1 MGTGEQY
8 KYQEGQFEEE
18 CWEGQGVLRAVGKD
32 SVYDC
37 AQWKRRLGELHSEHR
52 RSQSLR
58 GSLCLRRG
66 GSWKMKEIQNEFP
79 GLFLL
84 QPSRIPFKSWGGI
97 VSTQGIRAALDWQW

>member
-1 MGTGEQY
+1 LY
-8 KYQEGQFEEE
+8 
-18 CWEGQGVLRAVGKD
+18 
-32 SVYDC
+32 
-37 AQWKRRLGELHSEHR
+37 
-52 RSQSLR
+52 
-58 GSLCLRRG
+58 LRRG